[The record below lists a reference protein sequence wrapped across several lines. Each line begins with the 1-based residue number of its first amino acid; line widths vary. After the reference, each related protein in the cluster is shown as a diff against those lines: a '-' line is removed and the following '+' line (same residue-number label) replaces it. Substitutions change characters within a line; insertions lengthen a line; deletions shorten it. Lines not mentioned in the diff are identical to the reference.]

1 MKVIMVRYCC
11 WLLCFQCLQC
21 IQWWRMILM
30 SEKKEQTRSKQ
41 FLNFRLPPSEIFLI
55 GFPPSEMGRGS
66 LRSTLVQLLWHVK
79 EVFSLYP
86 STHLLF
92 LPHRESTIINHCYKY
107 ICMNFHKS
115 SIIHHL
121 NTDSPFLIFVI
132 FSPRIKL
139 WGHVFPHVES
149 A

>member
-1 MKVIMVRYCC
+1 MTVIMVRYCC

-41 FLNFRLPPSEIFLI
+41 FLNFRFPPRAIFLIGFLPRAIFLI

-79 EVFSLYP
+79 EVFSLHP
-86 STHLLF
+86 SIYYFYRIENQPL
-92 LPHRESTIINHCYKY
+92 
-107 ICMNFHKS
+107 
-115 SIIHHL
+115 SIIAISTYVWTFINPASCITWTLIVHSWYL
-121 NTDSPFLIFVI
+121 SFFL
-132 FSPRIKL
+132 R
-139 WGHVFPHVES
+139 G
-149 A
+149 